1 MCAEVTLS
9 FLFQTPTIWVSTDLC
24 VGVHI
29 TSPEEPEQERETRRA
44 ESASKVYGPKNDKN
58 ITIFHDQKSLAFFYS
73 QRNFYGLSTNCKDN
87 FLAIMSNLYESGV
100 LNEAQKCDI
109 SHSRVCKHSK
119 CCETFD
125 HVSQVMMF
133 SPGSH
138 FK

>member
-29 TSPEEPEQERETRRA
+29 TSPEEPEQEREARRA

-73 QRNFYGLSTNCKDN
+73 QRNFMASQLTARIT
-87 FLAIMSNLYESGV
+87 FLQL
-100 LNEAQKCDI
+100 
-109 SHSRVCKHSK
+109 
-119 CCETFD
+119 
-125 HVSQVMMF
+125 
-133 SPGSH
+133 
-138 FK
+138 